1 MPEVSVILPNYNHAR
16 YLPERINSIL
26 GQTFRDFELIILDD
40 CSNDNSREVIESFRN
55 DPRIT
60 HVVHNEVNSGTT
72 FKQWNKGISLA
83 SCQYIWIAESDD
95 SCERDFLE
103 KAVEKMKAHPSAG
116 IVYAHSM
123 EIDEVNGEKFLSF
136 SRHHRFYDQFTSSY
150 FNKGVNEIREKLIYE
165 NTIPNASGVLFK
177 KQIYDACG
185 GADESMRLCG
195 DWMLWSKMLLISD
208 VYFIA
213 EPLNYFRLTS
223 ISARNRDT
231 WLSTVNERMKVLNYI
246 TEKAGAF
253 PLVETIQIAS
263 LRRVFKSFPL
273 SKTAKAFRFAH
284 EHSGGLKN
292 KSVKIWKAFI
302 LSLKDRL
309 KRSIDRIGEN
319 PSLAS

>member
-16 YLPERINSIL
+16 YLPERISSIL
-26 GQTFRDFELIILDD
+26 RQTFRDFELIILDD

-60 HVVHNEVNSGTT
+60 HVVHNGVNSGTT

-83 SCQYIWIAESDD
+83 SCEYIWIAESDD
-95 SCERDFLE
+95 SCEPDFLE
-103 KAVEKMKAHPSAG
+103 KVVEKMKAHPSVG
-116 IVYAHSM
+116 IVYAHST
-123 EIDEVNGEKFLSF
+123 EIDELNGEKFLSF
-136 SRHHRFYDQFTSSY
+136 SRHQRFYDQFTRSY
-150 FNKGVNEIREKLIYE
+150 FNKGMNEIREKLIYE

-177 KQIYDACG
+177 KEVYYACG

-213 EPLNYFRLTS
+213 EPLNYFRLTN
-223 ISARNRDT
+223 ISARHRYA
-231 WLSTVNERMKVLNYI
+231 WLNTVNERMKVLNYI

-253 PLVETIQIAS
+253 PLAETIQIAS

-273 SKTAKAFRFAH
+273 SKTAKAFRFAYD
-284 EHSGGLKN
+284 HSGELKN
-292 KSVKIWKAFI
+292 KSLKIWKAFI

-309 KRSIDRIGEN
+309 KRSIDEMEKN
-319 PSLAS
+319 PSFTS